1 MSSLPNI
8 NCYDIGWEFGG
19 ELLVLGMGHG
29 ASVIE
34 SALRMRDARRRH
46 RAPLRFARW
55 MDPELGS
62 HIARHRAGEARHST
76 NAQSLYLLRE

>member
-34 SALRMRDARRRH
+34 
-46 RAPLRFARW
+46 RARFACETQ
-55 MDPELGS
+55 DAATGLHYGS
-62 HIARHRAGEARHST
+62 RGGWTRSFT
-76 NAQSLYLLRE
+76 Q